1 MWYLPVITDRTI
13 LANPPDIVLHDKK
26 KKIGLLIDVAIPDD
40 LNVNTKE
47 TGKLSKYNDLEIN
60 VSRMWN
66 VRTKVMPVI
75 IGALATIEKGSDQN
89 LQLLAGHP

>member
-1 MWYLPVITDRTI
+1 MI
-13 LANPPDIVLHDKK
+13 LAHPPDRVLHDKK
-26 KKIGLLIDVAIPDD
+26 EKTGLLIDIAIPDD
-40 LNVNTKE
+40 SNINTKE

-75 IGALATIEKGSDQN
+75 IGALGTIEKGSDQN